1 MLLDTQRPSSHQF
14 FQIVICLLEPVLG
27 GFGGLGRLFLFLL
40 IKKDLVFD
48 EGLFVDLLIVLD
60 LFLDLIEQIRINHPL
75 ISGGIGLLFETVY
88 LGDFLVVLVEDLL
101 DIVFHLLYLLLEI
114 VRLVLLLIS
123 LNSLH
128 LAHLTLQQ
136 SYHLLQSFL
145 TKNKDTFLL
154 DY

>member
-1 MLLDTQRPSSHQF
+1 M
-14 FQIVICLLEPVLG
+14 
-27 GFGGLGRLFLFLL
+27 FLFLL
-40 IKKDLVFD
+40 IKKNLVFD
-48 EGLFVDLLIVLD
+48 EVLLVDLLIVLD
-60 LFLDLIEQIRINHPL
+60 LFLDLIEQIGIDHPF

-114 VRLVLLLIS
+114 VRLVLLLVS

-128 LAHLTLQQ
+128 LAHLSLQQ

-145 TKNKDTFLL
+145 SGNGYTFLL